1 MDSSSLH
8 PSELE
13 FAHYLRGS
21 LAQGHAAALFAHTL
35 LCWQCQ
41 ERLEAQL
48 ADGGLTMA
56 PRSFRGTDE
65 SAS

>member
-41 ERLEAQL
+41 ERLA
-48 ADGGLTMA
+48 
-56 PRSFRGTDE
+56 RSFRGTDE